1 MSKKDCVII
10 GASHAGV
17 TLAMQ
22 LRKEGWKDGII
33 LIGEESELPYHRPP
47 LSKEHL
53 AGEKAIDAIRLRPEK
68 MFIDNNIELKLGLTV
83 LQLYPGKK
91 KIMLNNGQ
99 EINYEKLALCTG
111 SRVNKISIG
120 GSLDNIFYVRTAAD
134 VALLSQ
140 KLSNSKKAVIIGA
153 GYIGLES
160 AAVLSKLGLSVTV
173 IELADRI
180 LERVTGEIMSS
191 YVSALHKKEG
201 VNILTS
207 TAVESIE
214 GDGRVEKV
222 ICQDGRELLADTVI
236 IGVGVSPN
244 ISLAEAAG
252 LEVDRGIVVNKF
264 TQTSD
269 TDIFSAGDCTIHPS
283 QIYKRDIRLES
294 VQNAN
299 DQARCAAAN
308 ICDKQEVYNAVPWF
322 WSDQFGTKLQM
333 TGLSEGADETVLR
346 GNPSPENESGFVVFY
361 LKEGVIIAA
370 DCVGRPKEFML
381 SKQLIKGGVRIPASV
396 LADESVETSLLLD
409 KAI

>member
-33 LIGEESELPYHRPP
+33 LIGEEPELPYHRPP

-53 AGEKAIDAIRLRPEK
+53 AGEKAIDAMRLRPEK
-68 MFIDNNIELKLGLTV
+68 MFIDNNIELKLGITV
-83 LQLYPGKK
+83 LQIDVGKK
-91 KIMLNNGQ
+91 NIMLSNGQ

-111 SRVNKISIG
+111 STVNKISIG
-120 GSLDNIFYVRTAAD
+120 ESLDNIFYVRTAAD

-140 KLSNSKKAVIIGA
+140 QLSNTKNAVIIGA

-160 AAVLSKLGLSVTV
+160 AAVLSKLGLTVTV
-173 IELADRI
+173 IERADRI

-191 YVSALHKKEG
+191 YISALHKKEG

-207 TAVESIE
+207 TTVENIE
-214 GDGRVEKV
+214 GDCRVEKV
-222 ICQDGRELLADTVI
+222 ICQDGRELLADIVI

-244 ISLAEAAG
+244 INLAEAAG
-252 LEVDRGIVVNKF
+252 LEVNHGIVVNKF
-264 TQTSD
+264 TQTST

-283 QIYKRDIRLES
+283 QIYKRNIRLES

-308 ICDKQEVYNAVPWF
+308 ICDKQETYDAVPWF

-333 TGLSEGADETVLR
+333 TGLSTGADETVLR
-346 GNPSPENESGFVVFY
+346 GDPSPENESGFVVFY
-361 LKEGVIIAA
+361 LKEGEIIAA

-381 SKQLIKGGVRIPASV
+381 SKQLVRERVRIPASV
-396 LADESVETSLLLD
+396 LADESVETSLLLG

>member
-33 LIGEESELPYHRPP
+33 LIGEEPELPYHRPP

-53 AGEKAIDAIRLRPEK
+53 AGEKAIDAMRLRPEK
-68 MFIDNNIELKLGLTV
+68 MFIDNNIELKLGITV
-83 LQLYPGKK
+83 LQIDVGKK
-91 KIMLNNGQ
+91 NIMLSNGQ

-111 SRVNKISIG
+111 STVNKISIG
-120 GSLDNIFYVRTAAD
+120 ESLDNIFYVRTAAD

-140 KLSNSKKAVIIGA
+140 QLSNTKNAVIIGA

-160 AAVLSKLGLSVTV
+160 AAVLSKLGLTVTV
-173 IELADRI
+173 IERADRI

-191 YVSALHKKEG
+191 YISALHKKEG

-207 TAVESIE
+207 TTVENIE
-214 GDGRVEKV
+214 GDCRVEKV
-222 ICQDGRELLADTVI
+222 ICQDGRELLADIVI

-244 ISLAEAAG
+244 INLAEAAG
-252 LEVDRGIVVNKF
+252 LEVNHGIVVNKF
-264 TQTSD
+264 TQTST

-283 QIYKRDIRLES
+283 QIYKRNIRLES

-308 ICDKQEVYNAVPWF
+308 ICDKQETYNAVPWF
-322 WSDQFGTKLQM
+322 WSDQFGIKLQM
-333 TGLSEGADETVLR
+333 TGLSTGADETVLR
-346 GNPSPENESGFVVFY
+346 GDPSPESESGFVVFY
-361 LKEGVIIAA
+361 LKEGEIIAA

-381 SKQLIKGGVRIPASV
+381 SKQLVRERVRIPASV
-396 LADESVETSLLLD
+396 LADESVETSLLLG